1 MGGAPEVLPTG
12 IRTQRGDFLP
22 FPHGVFRLLG
32 EPNDPLYPSQR
43 AFFQAIAFSWDEV
56 GAAPACVPLVAVVDS
71 AFNLLHPELR
81 GRVKDRWN
89 FVDESANVGMDE
101 PVEGVGHGMG
111 VAGIVGALTNNG
123 QGIAS
128 HGAEVPKLLLY
139 RVFTKGQSGA
149 LEATPENVARAILRA
164 VDQGANVI
172 SLSLGATEDLGIK
185 PVIDYALSK
194 GVVVV
199 AAAGNDGGG
208 LNYPARYPGVLAI
221 GSTDLSGNLLPYSS
235 RSDSADPRFFGAPG
249 GSRSEPFV
257 GLDYGALGISPYGG
271 WTGTSFAAPQVSAL
285 IALMEAYAYTQRGA
299 PMEGQELLR
308 CLGRGA
314 SGNGRMVNFSEALLC
329 AKGVNP

>member
-1 MGGAPEVLPTG
+1 
-12 IRTQRGDFLP
+12 
-22 FPHGVFRLLG
+22 
-32 EPNDPLYPSQR
+32 
-43 AFFQAIAFSWDEV
+43 
-56 GAAPACVPLVAVVDS
+56 LVAVVDS
-71 AFNLLHPELR
+71 AFNTLHPELR

-89 FVDESANVGMDE
+89 FVDGGADVGMDE

-111 VAGIVGALTNNG
+111 VAGVVGALTDNG

-128 HGAEVPKLLLY
+128 HGAGVPKLLLY
-139 RVFTKGQSGA
+139 RVFSKGQSGA

-172 SLSLGATEDLGIK
+172 NLSLGATEDLGIK

-221 GSTDLSGNLLPYSS
+221 GSTDLSGDLLPYSS
-235 RSDSADPRFFGAPG
+235 RSNSADPRFFGAPG

-257 GLDYGALGISPYGG
+257 GLDYGALGISPYGRWG
-271 WTGTSFAAPQVSAL
+271 GTSFAAPQVAAL
-285 IALMEAYAYTQRGA
+285 VALMKAYAYTY
-299 PMEGQELLR
+299 GQASMGGEELLR

-314 SGNGRMVNFSEALLC
+314 SGNGRMVNFGEALLC

>member
-1 MGGAPEVLPTG
+1 
-12 IRTQRGDFLP
+12 
-22 FPHGVFRLLG
+22 
-32 EPNDPLYPSQR
+32 
-43 AFFQAIAFSWDEV
+43 
-56 GAAPACVPLVAVVDS
+56 
-71 AFNLLHPELR
+71 
-81 GRVKDRWN
+81 
-89 FVDESANVGMDE
+89 
-101 PVEGVGHGMG
+101 MG

-128 HGAEVPKLLLY
+128 HGAGVPKLLLY
-139 RVFTKGQSGA
+139 RVFAKGQSGA
-149 LEATPENVARAILRA
+149 LEATPENVARAVLRA

-199 AAAGNDGGG
+199 AAAGNDGGE

-235 RSDSADPRFFGAPG
+235 RSDPADSRFFGAPG
-249 GSRSEPFV
+249 GSPSELFV
-257 GLDYGALGISPYGG
+257 GLDYGALGISPYGR
-271 WTGTSFAAPQVSAL
+271 WKGTSFAAPQVSAL

-299 PMEGQELLR
+299 SMEGEELLR
-308 CLGRGA
+308 CLGRGVL
-314 SGNGRMVNFSEALLC
+314 GDGRMVNFGEALLC